1 MYLMAIEKKLMRR
14 LVRRAMNDRV
24 KDLFYAWKL
33 ETEAR
38 FMVREHISEGEIK
51 KRQVEIKRLKKYL
64 DDYKK

>member
-1 MYLMAIEKKLMRR
+1 MYLMGIEKNLMRR

-38 FMVREHISEGEIK
+38 FMVREHVSEGEVK

-64 DDYKK
+64 DEYKK